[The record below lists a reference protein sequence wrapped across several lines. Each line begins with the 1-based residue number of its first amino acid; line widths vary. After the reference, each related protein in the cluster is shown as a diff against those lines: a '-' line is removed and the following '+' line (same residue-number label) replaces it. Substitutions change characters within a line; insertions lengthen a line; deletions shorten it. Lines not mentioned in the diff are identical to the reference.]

1 MSLDRAFLNLQ
12 IEFRGLSNK
21 CQNLKTK
28 INNNNYL
35 ISSMYD
41 TYEDFKEKIDS
52 ELDTIEEKIECMKH
66 QIGDLRDNIEE
77 IQTEIK
83 EALEKKT
90 DEMNTLCNIV
100 LFAYV
105 CGIVVNFGVALIFKN

>member
-41 TYEDFKEKIDS
+41 TYEDFKERVDS
-52 ELDTIEEKIECMKH
+52 ELDTIEYMKH
-66 QIGDLRDNIEE
+66 QIGDMRDNIEE
-77 IQTEIK
+77 IQTEFK
-83 EALEKKT
+83 EALENKT

-105 CGIVVNFGVALIFKN
+105 CGIVVNFGVAVIFKS

>member
-41 TYEDFKEKIDS
+41 TCEDFKERVYS
-52 ELDTIEEKIECMKH
+52 ELDTIEYMKH
-66 QIGDLRDNIEE
+66 QIEDLRDNIEE
-77 IQTEIK
+77 IQTEFK

-90 DEMNTLCNIV
+90 NEMNTLCNIV